1 MIDIE
6 KLVKQIT
13 EQVLK
18 EIINSKMR
26 LGESIS
32 SNIEKPNYTPPSSG
46 KKILITAEEVLK
58 AFKSKVNIE
67 VPAGSIITPLA
78 YDLAKEKGVKIIIKN
93 EIVLGNYKSQI
104 PPKIEKIAIGSDHG
118 GYKLKEKLKD
128 YLHTLGYVY
137 QDFGTHST
145 ESVDYPDFAK
155 AVALAVS
162 EGKCDKGIIIDGAGI
177 GSAITANKI
186 KGILAAVCHD
196 RFTAKIARE
205 HDNANILTLGA
216 NVVNEFQAKEI
227 VRIFLTTQFAGG
239 RHARRI
245 EKIFKIES
253 EQK

>member
-18 EIINSKMR
+18 EILESK
-26 LGESIS
+26 LKVGESIS
-32 SNIEKPNYTPPSSG
+32 SKLEKPSYTPPAVG
-46 KKILITAEEVLK
+46 KKILITKDEVLK
-58 AFKSKVNIE
+58 AYKSQTNIE

-78 YDLAKEKGVKIIIKN
+78 YDLAKEKNVKIIIKN
-93 EIVLGNYKSQI
+93 EIILGEYKSKI
-104 PPKIEKIAIGSDHG
+104 PQKIEKIGIASDHG
-118 GYKLKEKLKD
+118 GFKLKEKLKD

-137 QDFGTHST
+137 EDFGTHST

-155 AVALAVS
+155 AVAKAVANS
-162 EGKCDKGIIIDGAGI
+162 ECDKGIVIDGAGI

-196 RFTAKIARE
+196 RFTARIARE
-205 HDNANILTLGA
+205 HDNANILALGA

-227 VRIFLTTQFAGG
+227 VRIFLTTPFAGG

-245 EKIFKIES
+245 EKIFKIEN
-253 EQK
+253 EN